1 MDVRIIMSMVAPIM
15 PIVIT
20 YMLNGNR
27 IHAEQE
33 IMYFAIQISPIAI
46 LRK

>member
-1 MDVRIIMSMVAPIM
+1 MDVRIITSMVAPIM

-20 YMLNGNR
+20 YTLNGNR

-33 IMYFAIQISPIAI
+33 LMYFVIQTSPIAI
-46 LRK
+46 LRR